1 MNITFAV
8 QVRSSTVAH
17 VLKNYYGKETHG
29 TAKLCEYMDKIFE
42 CLNVRNQIEGVKKM
56 KSFL

>member
-8 QVRSSTVAH
+8 QVLSSTVAH

-42 CLNVRNQIEGVKKM
+42 CLNVTNQIEGVKRM